1 MRVPQ
6 SMTSP
11 PERDR
16 RRIADPT
23 WVGQTQGA
31 ANIVGGL
38 WPLVG
43 LRSFEAVFG
52 PKVDRWLVFTVAGML
67 ITTGAN
73 QVLASRRGDVVTARG
88 LGVGTA
94 ATLASIDLVYVP
106 RGRIRWTYLL
116 DAVVEVSWIVLWRLA
131 GTSQPRQPLGPGEGR
146 P

>member
-1 MRVPQ
+1 L
-6 SMTSP
+6 
-11 PERDR
+11 
-16 RRIADPT
+16 
-23 WVGQTQGA
+23 GQAQGA
-31 ANIVGGL
+31 VNIVGGL

-43 LRSFEAVFG
+43 LRSFETVFG

-73 QVLASRRGDVVTARG
+73 QVLASRRGDVATARG

-131 GTSQPRQPLGPGEGR
+131 GTPRQRRPLGPGEGR